1 MFAISGSGAFR
12 CAAPSSF
19 QLERT
24 LRPDRICRRLLTI
37 ILLPL
42 VLAACAEDKVREPS
56 LIVAS
61 AADIQGVVREAG
73 AKAVLVNVWATWC
86 IPCREE
92 FPDILKLY
100 RTHKDDG
107 LRLVL
112 VSADFEN
119 QTDAVQAF
127 LAENGVDFDTYLKA
141 EKDTGFIEGMDA
153 EWSAALPASWIYD
166 GQGNKVAFWEGKAD
180 YEKFEAEVLAVLK

>member
-1 MFAISGSGAFR
+1 M
-12 CAAPSSF
+12 
-19 QLERT
+19 
-24 LRPDRICRRLLTI
+24 RPDRICRRLLTI

-42 VLAACAEDKVREPS
+42 VLAACAEEEVREPS

-100 RTHKDDG
+100 RTHQDDG

-119 QTDAVQAF
+119 QTDAVHAF
-127 LAENGVDFDTYLKA
+127 LAENGVDFDTYIKA
-141 EKDTGFIEGMDA
+141 EKDNGFIEGMDA

-166 GQGNKVAFWEGKAD
+166 GNGNKVAFWEGKAD